1 MQYQTQTP
9 PAKGPRRKGLLGLGV
24 ILLLGG
30 VGVGAALF
38 VTSGSQYEDA
48 VKNLQRAP
56 VGCDTEFDFT
66 GTGTFI
72 IYTETKGTI
81 GDLRGDCE
89 NTGASYEHSG
99 GRISVDLTL
108 TNSDGDNVD
117 LPRASGASY
126 DKSGFVGTEIRE
138 LSIDKPGTYTLAVE
152 SDDSDFAIS
161 VGRNPKDD
169 FDSMQTIAIIAAA
182 AGLVIGGLLIILG
195 MRRKAAPTGPAPFTP
210 GGFAPNP
217 AFAPGAGGAAGYN
230 PGGYPPVQQ
239 PSSPPGWAP
248 AGPPPGPPAGP
259 PGFGG
264 PPVPATPTP
273 PPFGQPTQPYPPAP
287 EPPNP
292 WSAPQQ

>member
-9 PAKGPRRKGLLGLGV
+9 PAKGPRRKGLLSLGV

-30 VGVGAALF
+30 VGAGAALF

-89 NTGASYEHSG
+89 NTGASYEHNG

-108 TNSDGDNVD
+108 TNSDGDDVD
-117 LPRASGASY
+117 LPRAGGASY
-126 DKSGFVGTEIRE
+126 DRGGFVGTEVRE

-152 SDDSDFAIS
+152 SEDSDFAIS

-182 AGLVIGGLLIILG
+182 TGLVIGGLVIILG
-195 MRRKAAPTGPAPFTP
+195 LRRKAAPTVPTSFGP
-210 GGFAPNP
+210 GGYAPNP
-217 AFAPGAGGAAGYN
+217 AFPAAGYN
-230 PGGYPPVQQ
+230 PGGYPPVAQ
-239 PSSPPGWAP
+239 PSSPPGWTP
-248 AGPPPGPPAGP
+248 AAPPAGP

-264 PPVPATPTP
+264 PLAPAAPTP